1 MEKWRVR
8 LAGSTRSAPGNGVK
22 RRESNLDEVL
32 QVHRVF
38 SNVSKGVLA
47 KSGDLAHAFGT
58 EDIDEVIKII
68 LEKGEV
74 QVSDKERKVDLESR
88 FKDIANIVQEKCVN
102 RDTRRPFS
110 LSMIETAMR
119 ELHFSVVPN
128 RSAKQQALQVG
139 LAVRGRQCGRTPL
152 MNGY

>member
-1 MEKWRVR
+1 M
-8 LAGSTRSAPGNGVK
+8 K